1 MINLKWSNNGSTPGE
16 LKFTHSTDGHIAIN
30 EFISFVPSLSCLMT
44 LTYLIAQTLKWS
56 RNTML
61 SDNQLFDMT

>member
-1 MINLKWSNNGSTPGE
+1 MINLKNSNNGSTPSE
-16 LKFTHSTDGHIAIN
+16 LNFTYSTDGHIAIN

-44 LTYLIAQTLKWS
+44 LTYLIAQTLKRS